1 MLRFCGAFF
10 LKTFKGVLYMY
21 KMDNQTKYAIQLAML
36 QKLVRKEAISTTEYN
51 AIKATLK
58 KRYKTL
64 DLDVA

>member
-1 MLRFCGAFF
+1 
-10 LKTFKGVLYMY
+10 MY